1 MHILLVADGRSPITL
16 RWLENLLALQHR
28 VTLVSTYPCNTLPV
42 LEAVHILPVAF
53 AGMGGSQ
60 VGGGRRGSR
69 SSSRSLVSHFRA
81 PFLFARYHL
90 GPLTLPLYRHRFR
103 QLVENIQPDL
113 VHALRI
119 PFEGMLACATPP
131 DIPFLT
137 SVWGNDLT
145 LHAPASGGMRRATK
159 QTLHRADGLIAD
171 AWRDM
176 RLARQWGYDYE
187 KPTLVV
193 PGNGGIDLTHFQQSQ
208 VDLPQPLLELFPEN
222 VPLVINPRGLRAYVR
237 NDVFFQ
243 AIPLVIKRNPRVH
256 FVCPSMAAQPEAI
269 LWVER
274 LQLQPHVT
282 LLTFLPQHILWGL
295 FSRCAVSVSITTH
308 DGTPNTLLETMAS
321 GAFPIA
327 GDIEALREWITPGVN
342 GLLVD
347 PSSPQGLAEAI
358 LLALEQNVLRR
369 RAAEANL
376 ALLQQRAEASLI
388 RAQVEVFYQRFIS

>member
-1 MHILLVADGRSPITL
+1 MHILLAADGHSPITL

-28 VTLVSTYPCNTLPV
+28 VTLISTYPCDALPV

-53 AGMGGSQ
+53 SGMGGSQ
-60 VGGGRRGSR
+60 VGGRAGSR
-69 SSSRSLVSHFRA
+69 SSPRSLISRFRA

-90 GPLTLPLYRHRFR
+90 GPWTLPVYRRRFR
-103 QLVENIQPDL
+103 RLVEEIKPDL

-119 PFEGMLACATPP
+119 PFEGMLACVTPP

-145 LHAPASGGMRRATK
+145 LHAPTSSGMRRATM
-159 QTLHRADGLIAD
+159 QTLQRANGLIAD

-193 PGNGGIDLTHFQQSQ
+193 PGNGGIDLTLFQQSQ
-208 VDLPQPLLELFPEN
+208 VDLPQPLLDLFPEN
-222 VPLVINPRGLRAYVR
+222 VPLVINPRGMRAYVR

-256 FVCPSMAAQPEAI
+256 FICPSMTGQPEA
-269 LWVER
+269 LRWVER

-295 FSRCAVSVSITTH
+295 FSRCSISVSITTH

-321 GAFPIA
+321 GAFPIV
-327 GDIEALREWITPGVN
+327 GDIESLREWITPGVN

-347 PSSPQGLAEAI
+347 PSSPQALAEAI
-358 LLALEQNVLRR
+358 LLVLEHSDLRH

-376 ALLQQRAEASLI
+376 TRLQQRAEASLI
-388 RAQVEVFYQRFIS
+388 RAQVEVFYQRFCSC